1 MKKIFLTFLI
11 GLAFGKFCA
20 EADSQPGGDGFLNN
34 SLPKDLSPQGQQEK
48 ATWTERQ
55 RAIDLARADAQVTL
69 DYLQTDAAAK
79 SQDAKIAQVQVDNLK
94 KDLLYEK
101 NLDPRDPWRE
111 IHGEKKFVMSLGTGI
126 VQFRGQVQDATPNGL
141 RISGQIGDETGVD
154 YFVVNFPYQL
164 EAGEKVDPT
173 KIFVAFEDGV
183 TTYET
188 EEGYTRTIPKLNYGK
203 PCARPQNAD
212 AIELAAKKLTP
223 AEEAQ
228 IKSAE
233 LEAQTKSE
241 TAAAARK
248 RLQES
253 QDLADAEWKAAIEKL
268 RQDQA
273 AALSV
278 TQGQAEKGDA
288 AALRR
293 MAERYRDGD
302 GVEKN
307 LARAADF
314 FKKAEA
320 AAKSQNNSA
329 AGNVR

>member
-11 GLAFGKFCA
+11 GLVLGKFWA
-20 EADSQPGGDGFLNN
+20 SGQPNGGGFSNN
-34 SLPKDLSPQGQQEK
+34 ALPKDLSPQGQQEK
-48 ATWTERQ
+48 AAWAERQ
-55 RAIDLARADAQVTL
+55 RAIDSARADAQATL
-69 DYLQTDAAAK
+69 DYLQTDAAGKMQA
-79 SQDAKIAQVQVDNLK
+79 AKISQVQVDSLK

-111 IHGEKKFVMSLGTGI
+111 IHGEKKYVMSLGTGI
-126 VQFRGQVQDATPNGL
+126 VQFRGQVQDATSAGL
-141 RISGQIGDETGVD
+141 RISGQMGDETGVE
-154 YFVVNFPYQL
+154 YFLVNFPYQL

-203 PCARPQNAD
+203 PCARPPNAD

-233 LEAQTKSE
+233 LEAQTKSQV
-241 TAAAARK
+241 AAEARK
-248 RLQES
+248 RLQEARDS
-253 QDLADAEWKAAIEKL
+253 ADSEWEAAIEKL
-268 RQDQA
+268 RQDKA
-273 AALSV
+273 AALHA

-307 LARAADF
+307 MGRAADF
-314 FKKAEA
+314 FKRAEA
-320 AAKSQNNSA
+320 AAKSSK
-329 AGNVR
+329 